1 MDTLNFEGW
10 YSVEF
15 TTSISVVIK
24 IDRAIRDINGY
35 VMYLVDQDGRY
46 YNFSNIKSF
55 RKESING

>member
-1 MDTLNFEGW
+1 MDALDFEGW

-15 TTSISVVIK
+15 TTSISIVIK
-24 IDRAIRDINGY
+24 IDRAIRDTNGY

>member
-24 IDRAIRDINGY
+24 IDRAIRDTNGY